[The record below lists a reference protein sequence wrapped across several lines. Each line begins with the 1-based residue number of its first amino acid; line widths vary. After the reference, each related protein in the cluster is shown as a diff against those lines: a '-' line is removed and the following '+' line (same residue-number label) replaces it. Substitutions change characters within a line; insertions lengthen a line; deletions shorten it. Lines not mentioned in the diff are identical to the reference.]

1 MKSIK
6 AWGVGQL
13 ATSPLL
19 TLTIMVI
26 NSDTQS
32 SLFTGSRERE
42 REGIEIS
49 LFIGEG
55 PFHKVQSFIIWAK
68 GVGLLVECGGGGG
81 DWGMRGT
88 TIKTQYDLV
97 AGRTYRGGKCNQGGE
112 TS

>member
-19 TLTIMVI
+19 TLTIIVI

-42 REGIEIS
+42 TDKLVYWR
-49 LFIGEG
+49 G
-55 PFHKVQSFIIWAK
+55 PLSQGAVVHHLGK
-68 GVGLLVECGGGGG
+68 GGWGGGAVVG
-81 DWGMRGT
+81 GMRRRGGERGTGGT
-88 TIKTQYDLV
+88 TIKNTV
-97 AGRTYRGGKCNQGGE
+97 
-112 TS
+112 